1 MLMLDTI
8 ILFIFKNIIMNTYH
22 DAFDLAKCN
31 DSSWVAQIIVKK
43 NNGSYVDIVTLLSIQ
58 KVFSSFYSKDTC
70 FLSVNLLDVDDYQKL
85 IIYLI
90 GAAKKCEP
98 SLVAG
103 SVQNLNTKYCL
114 MVIQLQC
121 VNYRL
126 SRFRSKRAFCN
137 TFMQLPC
144 TQIKQSNGTNSV
156 EGKSCSSPTKKCL
169 VQEN

>member
-22 DAFDLAKCN
+22 DAFDLAQYN

-43 NNGSYVDIVTLLSIQ
+43 NNGSYVDIVTLLGIK
-58 KVFSSFYSKDTC
+58 KVFSSFYSKNTC
-70 FLSVNLLDVDDYQKL
+70 FLYVNLLDVDDYQKL
-85 IIYLI
+85 VIYLI

-98 SLVAG
+98 SLVTG
-103 SVQNLNTKYCL
+103 SVQNINTKYFL

-126 SRFRSKRAFCN
+126 SRSRSKRAICK
-137 TFMQLPC
+137 TFM
-144 TQIKQSNGTNSV
+144 
-156 EGKSCSSPTKKCL
+156 
-169 VQEN
+169 